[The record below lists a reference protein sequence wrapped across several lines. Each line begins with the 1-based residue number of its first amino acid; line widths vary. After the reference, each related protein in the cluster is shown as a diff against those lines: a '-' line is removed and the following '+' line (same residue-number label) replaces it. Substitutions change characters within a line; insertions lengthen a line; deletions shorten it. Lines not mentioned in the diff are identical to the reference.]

1 MYITVT
7 PVTTTE
13 TAAQNSIENPAPVTV
28 TEQTRVKSYGSNLR
42 VLSISESS
50 DFQSNTK
57 SENDIVYRHGSHQ
70 LNSFLNCF
78 GEPLVFQSIM

>member
-1 MYITVT
+1 MYITVR

-13 TAAQNSIENPAPVTV
+13 TATQNSIENPAPVTL
-28 TEQTRVKSYGSNLR
+28 TGQTRVKSYGSNLR

-57 SENDIVYRHGSHQ
+57 SENGYRHGILPQ
-70 LNSFLNCF
+70 LFWRATSVSVIIVVCY
-78 GEPLVFQSIM
+78 PL